1 MALEFKE
8 LTLEVKEQ
16 LEPFFN
22 ARELLS
28 CEYNFNV
35 MYLWANHYQTQYA
48 LTEHFL
54 VLSEIIDGNFITLMP
69 MCKEEYFEE
78 AFEAVREYFKEQNL
92 TFRMYVA
99 DKFFKDFVIRK
110 YGRTYDIVTNRD
122 YFDYLY
128 DGEKLRTLVGK
139 KYSKKRNH
147 LNAFYAEYEGRYY
160 YRKLSKDDKKI
171 VCNFLRKWKA
181 VKGETTDTL
190 DEELTAICKIIDHLD
205 QLDIRAGAI
214 FVDDQLE
221 ALSFGTLTNNGK
233 EAVIHVEKANE
244 NIRGMYPLI
253 NQLFLINEFPDVEI
267 VNREED
273 LGIEGLRKSK
283 LSYVPIKILKKY
295 SIIEKK
301 EINHGHSCYSKK

>member
-22 ARELLS
+22 AREFLS

-35 MYLWANHYQTQYA
+35 MYLWSNHYQTQYA

-54 VLSEIIDGNFITLMP
+54 VLSEIIGGEFITLMP
-69 MCKEEYFEE
+69 MCKEEYFGE
-78 AFEAVREYFKEQNL
+78 AFEAVREYFKENNL
-92 TFRMYVA
+92 TFKMYVA
-99 DKFFKDFVIRK
+99 DKLFKDFVVK
-110 YGRTYDIVTNRD
+110 EYGNTFEIVANRD

-128 DGEKLRTLVGK
+128 SGEKLRTLVGK

-147 LNAFYAEYEGRYY
+147 LNAFYAEYEGRYS
-160 YRKLSKDDKKI
+160 YRSLVPDDKKE
-171 VCNFLRKWKA
+171 VCHFLRKWKTN
-181 VKGETTDTL
+181 KGETTDAL
-190 DEELTAICKIIDHLD
+190 DEELSAICKIITNLG
-205 QLDIRAGAI
+205 QLDIKAGAV
-214 FVDDQLE
+214 FVDNKLE
-221 ALSFGTLTNNGK
+221 ALSLGTLTNNGK
-233 EAVIHVEKANE
+233 LAVIHVEKAND

-253 NQLFLINEFPDVEI
+253 NQLFLVNEFPEVDI

-283 LSYVPIKILKKY
+283 LSYEPIKILKKY

-301 EINHGHSCYSKK
+301 EIAHGHSCYDQK